1 MDAVKELNK
10 QDQQQEE
17 KKPFA
22 ITDEAGLQWAAQK
35 IEEHRQEARKWAD
48 MQQTA
53 VNYYQDKENAE
64 LAAIDNLMGL
74 VREYATKQMNDK
86 PGWKFDGS
94 PFMRIVRQTH
104 KPKLVQDNHDALI
117 KQFAGTDYVQSKPK
131 LDWSALKKDLKFNES
146 GVVFTKDGELVDGA
160 KVVKKP
166 DTIAIKHKSA
176 SGSWTTSETK

>member
-10 QDQQQEE
+10 QGQQEE

-22 ITDEAGLQWAAQK
+22 ITDEEGLEWAAQK

-53 VNYYQDKENAE
+53 VNFYQDKEKNE
-64 LAAIDNLMGL
+64 LAAIDNLTGL

-86 PGWKFDGS
+86 HDWKFDGS
-94 PFMRIVRQTH
+94 PFMRIIRQKH
-104 KPKLVQDNHDALI
+104 QPKLVQEDYDALV
-117 KQFAGTDYVQSKPK
+117 KQFSGTDYVVTNSK
-131 LDWSALKKDLKFNES
+131 LDWSALKKDLKFDDS
-146 GVVFTKDGELVDGA
+146 GVVFTEDGELVDGV
-160 KVVKKP
+160 KVVNNP

-176 SGSWTTSETK
+176 SGSWTTSDNK